1 MIVVI
6 DLGIGN
12 AKAVA
17 NMVKKTGRNAI
28 LTDDPETVKKA
39 TVVIFPGVGKFDAV
53 VEALKRSSLH
63 ETLEKKVL
71 VDRTPYFGIC
81 VGMQILFAGSEEGT
95 SEGFGWVRGSV
106 KKFDFSNMVNEKRKV
121 PHIGWDSVKSS
132 AEDKRSLLSLDDR
145 FYFVHS
151 YHAVCEDSADIYG
164 TTDYAYEFCSAVSH
178 ENIFGVQFHPEKS
191 HKFGLKLFDNFFG
204 SVNV

>member
-191 HKFGLKLFDNFFG
+191 HKFGLKLFDNFFR